1 MTEILRDDFNDW
13 KNSPVT
19 QAVFIII
26 AERIRETERELGA
39 TAGVDAAGDR
49 YRVGTIQAYKNF
61 LDIDYEYLSN
71 E

>member
-1 MTEILRDDFNDW
+1 MTEILRDEFNDW
-13 KNSPVT
+13 KENPVT
-19 QAVFIII
+19 QAVFVII

-49 YRVGTIQAYKNF
+49 YRVGTIQAYKNL
-61 LDIDYEYLSN
+61 LDIDFEDLSD